1 MNNKCDGCKF
11 YCNGRCFGEKDAPY
25 VEYADCQGENN
36 RPDTISNER
45 TKEIIIALKD
55 IRTLFDNGKSR
66 TAGNALK
73 IHENYINLLDD
84 AIEIINRYYYSR

>member
-11 YCNGRCFGEKDAPY
+11 YCNGRCFAEKNAPY

-45 TKEIIIALKD
+45 MKEVIAYLKS
-55 IRTLFDNGKSR
+55 IRTLFEHGKSR
-66 TAGNALK
+66 TAENALK
-73 IHENYINLLDD
+73 MHENYIKALDD
-84 AIEIINRYYYSR
+84 AIEIINKYYSR